1 MRLDHPAG
9 LLAAALLAAV
19 GLTALWF
26 ALFNDGPSPYIG
38 SATEVAALLA
48 FLAIIKI
55 SIIIIV
61 RRRA

>member
-9 LLAAALLAAV
+9 LVAAGVLAAV
-19 GLTALWF
+19 GTTALWF

-38 SATEVAALLA
+38 SASEVAALLA
-48 FLAIIKI
+48 FLAVIMVSVIL
-55 SIIIIV
+55 IV